1 MTPRIGY
8 IDIAKG
14 ISIMLVALFHSE
26 LKYYAPDTVNA
37 MGLFRM
43 PLFFFLS
50 GVFFSTATD
59 ARTFLWKKSDAL
71 LKPYFAILLT
81 ALTISVVFK
90 DGQLAEQL
98 KWIFYGNSDT
108 TTWVPMW
115 FLTHLF
121 AVYCFTYLIFR
132 FTGIQEKNTVYK
144 FAVVAILI
152 TLGSQWIDAFWS
164 VEINLQDKEITLPG
178 LPFSL
183 DIILISSSFFI
194 AGAFL
199 RKAMIDFHPNGYILL
214 VSIIVFVAVV
224 LLTDAHMDL
233 NKRVYASPFLTTLGA
248 MCGIYFVMY
257 GSFHINKIAIL
268 RNVFLAIGQSSL
280 FVLIFHFLIQIRA
293 YNYLSELVTPEAEIW
308 VALFAFLVSIATP
321 VLIKTMVSKNKV
333 LSVIYLPLNSYK
345 LKSVLAKDAAN
356 KQ

>member
-1 MTPRIGY
+1 MTRRIGY

-26 LKYYAPDTVNA
+26 LKYYAPETVNA

-50 GVFFSTATD
+50 GVFFSTSTD

-90 DGQLAEQL
+90 DGHLLEQL

-132 FTGIQEKNTVYK
+132 FTGIEKKNTVYK
-144 FAVVAILI
+144 FAIVAILI
-152 TLGSQWIDAFWS
+152 TLGSQWIDAFWP
-164 VEINLQDKEITLPG
+164 VQLIPQDKEIALPG

-194 AGAFL
+194 AGSFL
-199 RKAMIDFHPNGYILL
+199 RKVVIEFHPNVYVLV
-214 VSIIVFVAVV
+214 VSISVFIAVV

-233 NKRVYASPFLTTLGA
+233 NNRIYVSPFLTTLGA
-248 MCGIYFVMY
+248 ICGIYFVMY
-257 GSFHINKIAIL
+257 ASFHINKTAIF

-293 YNYLSELVTPEAEIW
+293 YDYFSEFVTPEAEIW
-308 VALFAFLVSIATP
+308 VALFAFLISIVTP
-321 VLIKTMVSKNKV
+321 VLIKTAVRKNKI
-333 LSVIYLPLNSYK
+333 LSLIYLPLDDGKEQSGAVKN
-345 LKSVLAKDAAN
+345 AAIN
-356 KQ
+356 